1 MKYKKGDDIYLK
13 GQIVGVSSCS
23 EVPFPYEVLIADGF
37 ISAREEEIVSVNEPE
52 KPILSKEEAEWLE
65 GLIKFEKPRGQSIY
79 NTLYY
84 ITRQG
89 YGYLFEYIDYDK
101 GKKITLNNRIYPGEL
116 YPDDLKERFVKA
128 VLYGYE
134 VEKEKLYTVRL
145 KATGEFIYFKK
156 LFQCYNSGTSV
167 KPVAHDNKEYHH
179 AENVLKELLFWDNP
193 AFEIKEVKKEE
204 E

>member
-52 KPILSKEEAEWLE
+52 KPILSKEEAEWFE
-65 GLIKFEKPRGQSIY
+65 GLIKFEKPWGQSIY

-101 GKKITLNNRIYPGEL
+101 GKKFTLNNRIYPGEL

-134 VEKEKLYTVRL
+134 IEKEKLYTVKFSNEDFGKIYIGIFKAVNKFGISSLPLNDDDIKAWFTEDEL
-145 KATGEFIYFKK
+145 KRFK
-156 LFQCYNSGTSV
+156 
-167 KPVAHDNKEYHH
+167 
-179 AENVLKELLFWDNP
+179 FWNNP
-193 AFEIKEVKKEE
+193 AFEIKEVE
-204 E
+204 